1 MLFKILFGLLVLILF
16 EVIDLFKQGIME
28 HKLAYGIL
36 KILILNVAFA
46 SVLALKSFYL
56 IFLIKIK
63 DAVPPIIKTAAK
75 IFVTPLK
82 TPRDKT
88 K

>member
-16 EVIDLFKQGIME
+16 EVIDLFKQGVMD
-28 HKLAYGIL
+28 HKLAFGIL
-36 KILILNVAFA
+36 KILLLNIAFA
-46 SVLALKSFYL
+46 SILALKSFYL
-56 IFLIKIK
+56 NLFLKIK
-63 DAVPPIIKTAAK
+63 DAIPPLIKTAAK
-75 IFVTPLK
+75 IFETPLK

>member
-1 MLFKILFGLLVLILF
+1 MALILF
-16 EVIDLFKQGIME
+16 EVIDLFKQGIMN
-28 HKLAYGIL
+28 HKLAYDIF
-36 KILILNVAFA
+36 KILILNIAFA
-46 SVLALKSFYL
+46 SVLALKSFYPN
-56 IFLIKIK
+56 FLLKIK

-82 TPRDKT
+82 IPRDKT

>member
-46 SVLALKSFYL
+46 SVLALKSFL
-56 IFLIKIK
+56 S
-63 DAVPPIIKTAAK
+63 
-75 IFVTPLK
+75 
-82 TPRDKT
+82 
-88 K
+88 

>member
-28 HKLAYGIL
+28 HKLAYGVL
-36 KILILNVAFA
+36 KILILNVAFV
-46 SVLALKSFYL
+46 SFLELKSFYL
-56 IFLIKIK
+56 NFFIKIK
-63 DAVPPIIKTAAK
+63 DAVSPIIKTSAK
-75 IFVTPLK
+75 IFVTSLK

>member
-16 EVIDLFKQGIME
+16 KVIDLFKQGIME

-36 KILILNVAFA
+36 KILILNVAFV

-56 IFLIKIK
+56 NFLIKIK

>member
-46 SVLALKSFYL
+46 SVLALKSFY
-56 IFLIKIK
+56 INFLIKIK
-63 DAVPPIIKTAAK
+63 DALPPIIKAAAK

>member
-16 EVIDLFKQGIME
+16 EVIDLFKQGIMD

-36 KILILNVAFA
+36 KILILNIAFA

-56 IFLIKIK
+56 NFLIKIK
-63 DAVPPIIKTAAK
+63 DAVPPIIKIAAK